1 MKTNIRTP
9 SLDDA
14 NAICH
19 VVRRSITECCA
30 ADHKDDP
37 ELLAAWLQNKTPDN
51 VRRWLQTE
59 GALSVVAEIQGAVA
73 GFALATSLGELML
86 CYLVPE
92 ARFTGVG
99 RAMLAAIERKAAAV
113 GIDTLHLESTRTARD
128 FYLRYGFSPTGPAE
142 LAFGIEGYPMNKP
155 VKREQ

>member
-1 MKTNIRTP
+1 MNAHIRTP

-14 NAICH
+14 NAICQ
-19 VVRRSITECCA
+19 VIRRSITECCA

-37 ELLAAWLQNKTPDN
+37 ELLAAWLQNKTTDN
-51 VRRWLQTE
+51 VCRWLQTE
-59 GALSVVAEIQGAVA
+59 GALPVIAQIQGAVV
-73 GFALATSLGELML
+73 GFALASSLGELML

-99 RAMLAAIERKAAAV
+99 RAMLSAIERKAAAV
-113 GIDTLHLESTRTARD
+113 GIDTLRLESTRTARD

-142 LAFGIEGYPMNKP
+142 LAFGIEGYPMSKS
-155 VKREQ
+155 VER